1 MNLNVSTCRNISE
14 GSFADPIVVLYSP
27 THTTHTSKCIIGVE
41 SCVFR
46 NNNCDVRAEQPTCI
60 YCLFTVGP
68 GTLFTDAQK
77 FVFIILFFYYFFLQL
92 TFDDLTLW
100 FYDSGVFNDS

>member
-27 THTTHTSKCIIGVE
+27 THTSTCIIGVE

-46 NNNCDVRAEQPTCI
+46 NNNCDVRAEEPTCI
-60 YCLFTVGP
+60 YCLFTVGQ
-68 GTLFTDAQK
+68 GLCLLMRKSLFS
-77 FVFIILFFYYFFLQL
+77 LSFFFSLQL